1 MSKLSEKE
9 FLEFLENSLMAE
21 SPLEMDI
28 SIPEDIFDST
38 GKLIIVTAFSREFD
52 IALSVDQMMRCQT
65 PRDLYGLL

>member
-1 MSKLSEKE
+1 
-9 FLEFLENSLMAE
+9 MAE

-38 GKLIIVTAFSREFD
+38 GKLIIVIAFSREFD

-65 PRDLYGLL
+65 PRDLYGLF